1 MENTAETRFFS
12 AENIKRKL
20 LPFLFTAVFSAAVGG
35 VYTDSLLHIPVMAV
49 FAAALFALF
58 DFIGAHK
65 KVGAPIYIAAG
76 LAVLVLFRALLSAD
90 GDPRG
95 YIEWFLT
102 GGVNGESA
110 MFLWGT
116 EIMFTFFI
124 SSVAYYFTHVI
135 YRISILTVICFIPL
149 ALYVKSSQNIP
160 FVYYALLA
168 ALDIFM
174 YIYNYRCELMKN
186 KSAAGKRAAAAAYI
200 DFAAAAVL
208 FALILPKPQV
218 APFYE
223 KFEEFSERFSFGGT
237 DTQYVGR
244 FTRYSGN
251 ADNYLE
257 MESRLLYVVS
267 TNKLQYLK
275 AQTFDTYD
283 EDMQLWTTSGGDG
296 YKNWERRMKLLNYNT
311 LYDAYRAA
319 DSGILDKL
327 GAETEFP
334 SDTEYFAQIR
344 AVDFPAAYTLSA
356 ERITGISFLNNAA
369 ENSYRTDAGEF
380 FTEKNLLDA
389 NAVYNINYYGS
400 DYVRESGW
408 LESGLCDITAAEYG
422 EYLKETSLSVKDN
435 KELYD
440 AVNEFYLEYTRAKDY
455 YNKDDSGITDEIQRI
470 ADEITA
476 GLEYDHQKAAAIER
490 YFAEQGFLYDLAYR
504 APEASDTPEY
514 FLTVSRRGT
523 CSDFATAF
531 CLLARASGLAVRYD
545 EGFVPSMSENA
556 GIYNVLTDN
565 AHAFPEVFIPGAGWV
580 IYEPTVGGANAGR
593 GSDNDKDDGET
604 DYLVTLITSIAVFI
618 SIAVVVI
625 IIILMPRLEKLVF
638 AARVRFAAPEKGII
652 LIYGRLA
659 ARTARLFGVNTAN
672 MTAEQLSD
680 FIYAR
685 TDISMEG
692 IILPFTAVCYGER
705 SIGRGDSAAAYNIM
719 KVQLKAL
726 KAYKRR
732 KKN

>member
-1 MENTAETRFFS
+1 MENAAETRFFS

-20 LPFLFTAVFSAAVGG
+20 LPFIFTAAFSAAVGG
-35 VYTDSLLHIPVMAV
+35 VYTGSLLHIPVMAA
-49 FAAALFALF
+49 FAAVLFALY
-58 DFIGAHK
+58 DYMSSHK
-65 KVGAPIYIAAG
+65 KVGALIYAAAG
-76 LAVLVLFRALLSAD
+76 LGVLVLFRALLSAD
-90 GDPRG
+90 GDRRG

-102 GGVNGESA
+102 GGVNGERPL
-110 MFLWGT
+110 FLWGT
-116 EIMFTFFI
+116 EIVFTFFI

-160 FVYYALLA
+160 FVYYALPA
-168 ALDIFM
+168 ALNIFM
-174 YIYNYRCELMKN
+174 YIYNYRRELMKN

-208 FALILPKPQV
+208 FALILPKPQT

-251 ADNYLE
+251 ADDYLE

-275 AQTFDTYD
+275 TQVYDIYD
-283 EDMQLWTTSGGDG
+283 EDMGLWTTDGGNG
-296 YKNWERRMKLLNYNT
+296 YKNWERKRKLLNYDT
-311 LYDAYRAA
+311 LYEAYKAA

-327 GAETEFP
+327 GARTEFP

-389 NAVYNINYYGS
+389 NAIYNINYYS
-400 DYVRESGW
+400 ADHVRESGW
-408 LESGLCDITAAEYG
+408 LESGLCDVSFTEYRV
-422 EYLKETSLSVKDN
+422 YLNDALRKVKTN
-435 KELYD
+435 NGLYN
-440 AVNEFYLEYTRAKDY
+440 AVNEFYLESDNAMGY
-455 YNKDDSGITDEIQRI
+455 YNKGDSGITDEIQRI

-476 GLEYDHQKAAAIER
+476 GLEYDYQKAAAIER
-490 YFAEQGFLYDLAYR
+490 YFADQGFLYDLAYR
-504 APEASDTPEY
+504 APEGSDTPEY
-514 FLTVSRRGT
+514 FLTVSKRGT

-545 EGFVPSMSENA
+545 EGFVPSASENA

-580 IYEPTVGGANAGR
+580 IYEPTVGGANAG
-593 GSDNDKDDGET
+593 GGADDDNDDGGT

-618 SIAVVVI
+618 SIAAVVI
-625 IIILMPRLEKLVF
+625 IIILLPQLEKLIF
-638 AARVRFAAPEKGII
+638 AARVRFSPPEKGII

-680 FIYAR
+680 LIYAR
-685 TDISMEG
+685 TDISAEG
-692 IILPFTAVCYGER
+692 IIRPFETVCYGEG
-705 SIGRGDSAAAYNIM
+705 SIGKGDSAAAYDLM

-732 KKN
+732 SKK